1 MEEKKVIRAAIIGS
15 GQIARTSHIPAY
27 RSMENVEI
35 VAVSD
40 ANEAAAQRLAEDFDI
55 PAYYQDSTRMLRE
68 VKPDV
73 VSICVPN
80 KFHYPLTIEALN
92 AGCHVFCEKPPAMNP
107 KEALEMWQLAE
118 KNGLL
123 LTYDFHFR
131 HGRNT
136 AIAKEKIDKGDLG
149 TVYYTKA
156 SWVRII
162 GIPGWGCFTNR
173 EMQGGGP
180 LIDIGAHML
189 DLACYLL
196 DYPEIAYVCAG
207 SFDKIGKTGRKGIM
221 GEWNPDK
228 YSVEDSLFGFI
239 SFTDGRVMQLET
251 AFALNIK
258 EKDKRNVELCG
269 EKSGLSLFP
278 LESYQ
283 GEEMSNTSYPFIEE
297 MELHTK
303 ALYNFI
309 KAVRGEEKL
318 LVTAEQGYY
327 VQRLID
333 ALYRSAESGE
343 PVMLE
348 E

>member
-1 MEEKKVIRAAIIGS
+1 MEEKKVIRVAIIGS

-27 RSMENVEI
+27 RSIENVEI

-40 ANEAAAQRLAEDFDI
+40 ANKEAAKKLAEDFAI
-55 PAYYQDSTRMLRE
+55 PAYYQDSIKMLQE
-68 VKPDV
+68 IKPDV

-107 KEALEMWQLAE
+107 KEALEMWQLA
-118 KNGLL
+118 KKRNLM

-131 HGRNT
+131 HGTNT
-136 AIAKEKIDKGDLG
+136 AIARKKIAAGELGD
-149 TVYYTKA
+149 VYYTKA
-156 SWVRII
+156 SWVRRR

-196 DYPEIAYVCAG
+196 DYPKVAYVCAG
-207 SFDKIGKTGRKGIM
+207 SFDRIGKTGNNGIM
-221 GEWNPDK
+221 GAWNPDK

-239 SFTDGRVMQLET
+239 RFTDGRIMQLET

-258 EKDKRNVELCG
+258 EKDTRNVLLCG

-283 GEEMSNTSYPFIEE
+283 GAEMSNIEYPFLED
-297 MELHTK
+297 MELHAK
-303 ALYNFI
+303 ALHNFI
-309 KAVRGEEKL
+309 HAVRGEEEL

>member
-1 MEEKKVIRAAIIGS
+1 
-15 GQIARTSHIPAY
+15 
-27 RSMENVEI
+27 
-35 VAVSD
+35 
-40 ANEAAAQRLAEDFDI
+40 
-55 PAYYQDSTRMLRE
+55 ML
-68 VKPDV
+68 
-73 VSICVPN
+73 
-80 KFHYPLTIEALN
+80 F
-92 AGCHVFCEKPPAMNP
+92 
-107 KEALEMWQLAE
+107 
-118 KNGLL
+118 
-123 LTYDFHFR
+123 
-131 HGRNT
+131 
-136 AIAKEKIDKGDLG
+136 
-149 TVYYTKA
+149 
-156 SWVRII
+156 
-162 GIPGWGCFTNR
+162 
-173 EMQGGGP
+173 
-180 LIDIGAHML
+180 
-189 DLACYLL
+189 
-196 DYPEIAYVCAG
+196 
-207 SFDKIGKTGRKGIM
+207 
-221 GEWNPDK
+221 PDK

-278 LESYQ
+278 LEIYQ
-283 GEEMSNTSYPFIEE
+283 GAEMSNTAFPFIED